1 MPKRLTLLL
10 LLFGAVALVACSTP
24 ASPSS
29 TPTAVSTGSE
39 TGTPVKPK
47 VDRLVFAVTPPPSES
62 NEPRMLTAPS
72 SWQLRPMY
80 EYVIGVDAATGKLA
94 PQLADSWAVE
104 PDGSSVRFKLHQG
117 VQFHNGAGAMTSKD
131 LVHTWQDLIRE
142 DSFSSQAPYLRGLIG
157 QIDTPG
163 DLEAVVKLTRPDGNF
178 FTVVSEQAGSMELRS
193 KSDFDS
199 KGQPTMTS
207 QPTAGTG
214 PYQFKERQQSS
225 FIRYARTPSKHWR
238 STPDFPEFEFRWVK
252 EASTRLAALIA
263 HEVQVTDL
271 PSDLKAQAVQRG
283 FTLLAGKVQGAR
295 VFISHLCCYV
305 KDVKDPS
312 QGYLF
317 PNSPLTDPKVRR
329 ALSKAVNRDELNKA
343 FFGGKGEP
351 MALSNFNPQRR
362 GWNADWEKR
371 FQDEYGYDPAKAR
384 ALLAEAGY
392 GPTKQLQTNFFL
404 NSNQPFPGSGDMAEA
419 MVTYWR
425 AIGVDA
431 QLLQT
436 DVNEIERVRRQF
448 KYDNES
454 IVQITGADQFTS
466 INVYNSYIGP
476 RGLGVESFE
485 LEAIL
490 NQIKNTLDE
499 KRQEELW
506 RQLGDITYN
515 LHTTIPLFWVPA
527 EAVADPKVVAAYTYP
542 SSISGTWTHVD
553 TIKAAP

>member
-1 MPKRLTLLL
+1 MFERLTPFLPLV
-10 LLFGAVALVACSTP
+10 GAVVLVACS
-24 ASPSS
+24 A
-29 TPTAVSTGSE
+29 PTAPATAPSAVSPG
-39 TGTPVKPK
+39 PQQPAQVKPK

-80 EYVIGVDAATGKLA
+80 EYVIGVDATTGKLA
-94 PQLADSWAVE
+94 PQLAASWAVE

-117 VQFHNGAGAMTSKD
+117 VQFHGGAGAMTAKD

-157 QIDTPG
+157 QIDTPS
-163 DLEAVVKLTRPDGNF
+163 DSEAIVKLSRPDGNF
-178 FTVVSEQAGSMELRS
+178 FTVVSEQAGSMEVRS
-193 KSDFDS
+193 KSDFDRN
-199 KGQPTMTS
+199 GRPTMTS
-207 QPTAGTG
+207 EPTAGTG
-214 PYQFKERQQSS
+214 PYQFRERQQSS
-225 FIRYARTPSKHWR
+225 FIRFARVPFKHWR

-263 HEVQVTDL
+263 HEAQITDL

-283 FTLLAGKVQGAR
+283 FTLLPGKVQGAR

-312 QGYLF
+312 QGYMF
-317 PNSPLTDPKVRR
+317 PNGPLTDPKVRR
-329 ALSKAVNRDELNKA
+329 ALSKAVNRDDLNKA

-351 MALSNFNPQRR
+351 MYLSNFNSQRR
-362 GWNADWEKR
+362 GWNPDWDKR

-392 GPTKQLQTNFFL
+392 GPGKPLQTNIFL
-404 NSNQPFPGSGDMAEA
+404 NSNQPFPGSGDLAEA

-425 AIGVDA
+425 AVGVNA

-436 DVNEIERVRRQF
+436 DVSEIDRVRRQF
-448 KYDNES
+448 KYENES
-454 IVQITGADQFTS
+454 IAQITGADQFTS

-485 LEAIL
+485 LETIL